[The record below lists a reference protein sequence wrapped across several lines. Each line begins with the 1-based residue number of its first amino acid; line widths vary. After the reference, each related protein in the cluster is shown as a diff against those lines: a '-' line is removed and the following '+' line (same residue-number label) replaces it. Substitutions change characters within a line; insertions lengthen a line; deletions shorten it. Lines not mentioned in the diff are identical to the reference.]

1 MYWLQED
8 NNVDASSLGNVKGSL
23 EYMND
28 LLSSIK
34 EGMNPKTIE
43 KFFLKLEEEATKA
56 NAVVTTQFKS
66 LQNDLQNTIFN
77 VYSENL
83 KIYGFQQS
91 EITNFVTTMASQLER
106 AIPFTTENTKQALI
120 LSKAM
125 GITAQEMGTYYGTL
139 MKAGLSQESS
149 NELLKNVY
157 TKARQFGLDSKKLTD
172 SVTSN
177 IQKAS
182 MYNFKDGID
191 GLTKM
196 AANSQKINLDMSY
209 AFTAAE
215 KLRDLDTVMTSASD
229 LQMLGGAFSQMADPL
244 SMYSMALTDT
254 EKLQNTMGK
263 ALSQYVEM
271 DKKTGMIKI
280 QSTEAMLLMKEAAGS
295 FGLSYEQAFDMASKF
310 QKQNLFEKYLSTTT
324 LSEEQKNLVYSFGEM
339 VKNNSGG
346 FDLKVK
352 IPGQDA
358 MVNVQNLTAKQLEE
372 LQKAQDDSKK
382 GPEEVA
388 KDQLSVL
395 KQIDNS
401 LKDIQLSGAR
411 GAFDKSKDIIDMN
424 KFRAEK
430 IDYTNLKDEMS
441 LAGETL
447 MTEYYNTFDN
457 ANLLFK
463 DAVKNS
469 ETFISNLSD
478 VIKTTITAAGGIAE
492 ALAQLIKGDS
502 NAALTTTINTF
513 NQAYTELKTTF
524 DSLNL
529 DLDTLNTKLKDFLK
543 NITGETDIETVL
555 DILPDT
561 VKQKLGIASLN
572 PTSTVIGTPPSSP
585 IQNINDVTSLKQT
598 NINQN
603 ATISG
608 GAEITIKLD
617 SGNVNEEILSKLV
630 DSNDLK
636 NKVEGIVTERLSQ
649 AWSRKIENDGYNS

>member
-411 GAFDKSKDIIDMN
+411 GAFDNSKKIIDMN

-457 ANLLFK
+457 ANFLFK

>member
-43 KFFLKLEEEATKA
+43 KFFLKLEEDATKA

-83 KIYGFQQS
+83 KKYGFQQS

-106 AIPFTTENTKQALI
+106 AIPFTKKNTEEALI

-295 FGLSYEQAFDMASKF
+295 FGLTYDQAFDMASKF

-339 VKNNSGG
+339 VKNKSGG

-358 MVNVQNLTAKQLEE
+358 MVDVQNLTANQLKQLGEA
-372 LQKAQDDSKK
+372 QKDSLK

-411 GAFDKSKDIIDMN
+411 GVFDKSKDIIDMN
-424 KFRAEK
+424 KFRAER
-430 IDYTNLKDEMS
+430 IDYEKLKGEMS
-441 LAGETL
+441 LAGDTL
-447 MTEYYNTFDN
+447 MTVYNKTFQE
-457 ANLLFK
+457 ANLLFS
-463 DAVKNS
+463 DAVNNS
-469 ETFISNLSD
+469 ETFISKLSE
-478 VIKTTITAAGGIAE
+478 VIKTTIIAAGGIAE

-543 NITGETDIETVL
+543 NITGNTGIKTVL
-555 DILPDT
+555 EN
-561 VKQKLGIASLN
+561 LGIASLN
-572 PTSTVIGTPPSSP
+572 PTSPVFVPPLPPPPP
-585 IQNINDVTSLKQT
+585 IQNINDVTSLNQT

-617 SGNVNEEILSKLV
+617 SNNVSEETLSKLV
-630 DSNDLK
+630 GSNDLK
-636 NKVEGIVTERLSQ
+636 NKVTDIVTDMFSQ
-649 AWSRKIENDGYNS
+649 DYSRKIVNDGSIPS

>member
-34 EGMNPKTIE
+34 EGMNPMTIE

-83 KIYGFQQS
+83 KKYGFQQS

-106 AIPFTTENTKQALI
+106 AIPFTKENTQNALI

-339 VKNNSGG
+339 VKNKSGG

-358 MVNVQNLTAKQLEE
+358 MVDVQNLTANQLKQLGDA
-372 LQKAQDDSKK
+372 QKDSLK

-411 GAFDKSKDIIDMN
+411 GAFDISKDKDIIDMN
-424 KFRAEK
+424 KFRAES
-430 IDYTNLKDEMS
+430 IDYTNLKDEMF
-441 LAGETL
+441 LYGKTL
-447 MTEYYNTFDN
+447 MTEYYKTFDN

-469 ETFISNLSD
+469 DAFITKLSD
-478 VIKTTITAAGGIAE
+478 VIKTTIITAGGLAE
-492 ALAQLIKGDS
+492 ALALLIKGDS

-529 DLDTLNTKLKDFLK
+529 DLDSLNTKLKDFLK
-543 NITGETDIETVL
+543 NITGKPDIKTVL
-555 DILPDT
+555 EN
-561 VKQKLGIASLN
+561 LGLASLN
-572 PTSTVIGTPPSSP
+572 PTNPVFVPPLPPPPP
-585 IQNINDVTSLKQT
+585 IQNINDVTSLNQT

-617 SGNVNEEILSKLV
+617 SGNVSEETLSKLV

-636 NKVEGIVTERLSQ
+636 NKVTDIVTERLSKD
-649 AWSRKIENDGYNS
+649 WTRKIQNDSYS